1 MALGINWAQQWQSQL
16 DDALTRAGI
25 TRGSGLNIST
35 ANLKPTDI
43 NAGTKKNLEIKSN
56 VSQTTPTAKTATPT
70 YDELVGQK
78 GEYGRSDIG
87 SDIQAQIAKIKSQ
100 NEEFG
105 NSRYGYGGLMFQQQA
120 EDTIKALQNKYDAQQ
135 KEFQEQVAK
144 GNEHISPGSGQD
156 LYSEAYTAAQ
166 NGTGL
171 NDTATSVTGSSA
183 SETGNNVGSFMDN
196 VGNAIGTTAKVPG
209 YSLL

>member
-1 MALGINWAQQWQSQL
+1 MALGINWAEKWQKDL
-16 DDALTRAGI
+16 DDALTRAGV

-100 NEEFG
+100 NYG
-105 NSRYGYGGLMFQQQA
+105 NTFSGQMLQKQN
-120 EDTIKALQNKYDAQQ
+120 DTMIKALQNRYDAQQ